1 VIRGPRTG
9 EIEVI
14 TLRNP
19 LGIVREDSHAY
30 LASYAMRAAYQPY
43 RDIRRLRVS
52 FLS

>member
-1 VIRGPRTG
+1 VIWRPRTG
-9 EIEVI
+9 EIDII

-19 LGIVREDSHAY
+19 LGIVREDFHAY
-30 LASYAMRAAYQPY
+30 LASYTMRAAYQPY